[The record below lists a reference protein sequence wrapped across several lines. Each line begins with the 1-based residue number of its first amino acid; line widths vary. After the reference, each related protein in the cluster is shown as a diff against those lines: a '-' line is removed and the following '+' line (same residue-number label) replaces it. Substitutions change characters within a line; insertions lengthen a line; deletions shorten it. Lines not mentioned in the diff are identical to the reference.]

1 MYDIRTTYKVAVLIR
16 ACIVEYRTLSLLLTA
31 GQLQIFFFF
40 FNNYNANNGHEM
52 FVFQSK
58 LIGCQSWQNWI
69 GALVALGNV
78 NVYYLMDL
86 DFLFGHS
93 TFCFFFFFGWCYQH
107 GLQLIKIC
115 WSKENLFCIIIIL
128 HNLKVRGRMKT
139 IIDIYAHTQTH
150 TEYNLNWNWQ

>member
-1 MYDIRTTYKVAVLIR
+1 MYDVRTTYKVAVLIR

-69 GALVALGNV
+69 EALVALGNV

-93 TFCFFFFFGWCYQH
+93 TFCFFFLLWLMLSTWLTINQNM
-107 GLQLIKIC
+107 LVERE
-115 WSKENLFCIIIIL
+115 SIL
-128 HNLKVRGRMKT
+128 H
-139 IIDIYAHTQTH
+139 
-150 TEYNLNWNWQ
+150 YNHFA